1 MSSNEAG
8 ESSLR
13 GRPLGLRRDGALM
26 VSILHPQVAVTAH
39 LHVQGNNE

>member
-1 MSSNEAG
+1 MSSSEAG